1 MIGLVQAGRLVAFGP
16 KEEIL
21 PSQKM
26 RPLVVEKNRR
36 TDAASRADAA
46 GRTDAVNRADVGMGG
61 GQGMG
66 QPQRVP
72 AE

>member
-1 MIGLVQAGRLVAFGP
+1 VAFGP

-36 TDAASRADAA
+36 DAA
-46 GRTDAVNRADVGMGG
+46 GRADAGMG
-61 GQGMG
+61 QAMG

>member
-1 MIGLVQAGRLVAFGP
+1 VDMIGLVQAGRLVAFGP

-36 TDAASRADAA
+36 ADATGRADA
-46 GRTDAVNRADVGMGG
+46 GMGQG
-61 GQGMG
+61 MGQAMG

>member
-1 MIGLVQAGRLVAFGP
+1 QAGRLVAFGP

-36 TDAASRADAA
+36 ADAA
-46 GRTDAVNRADVGMGG
+46 GRTDAAGRADAGMS
-61 GQGMG
+61 QDMG